1 MKPTHLRTPRS
12 YDITAHCR
20 FTATVYAPDPEAA
33 EDAFNDQVQA
43 AEDALPGLIVDHLK
57 VEEAG

>member
-1 MKPTHLRTPRS
+1 MYPKNIPTPRP
-12 YDITAHCR
+12 YHITAYCR
-20 FTATVYAPDPEAA
+20 FAATLCAPDPEAA

-57 VEEAG
+57 VEEDG

>member
-1 MKPTHLRTPRS
+1 MKPTHLRTSRP
-12 YDITAHCR
+12 YHITAYFR
-20 FTATVYAPDPEAA
+20 FAATLCAPDPEAA

-57 VEEAG
+57 VEEDG